1 MNTQAIKEAVARAAA
16 EYGVQDYEISLSA
29 RESAGAEAL
38 KDEISSVTYSNSGT
52 MEVRCVK
59 DGRSGYATSDL
70 IDPATA
76 AELVATACANA
87 GVIDDADTLGLFP
100 GSESYRSTDDRAAD
114 LPATDEMKEQAM
126 DLQRRTYAASDKV
139 VDGTQCA
146 VQGMRFTSAMINS
159 AGLDLDYG
167 CSIVFRVVSAGVKD
181 GEDAAD
187 DYRVVRT
194 DAEDPQTTVDKTVTG
209 ALSKLGAEPVDSG
222 KYNII
227 IASGALRDL
236 LETYA
241 DVFSARSAYLKTSLL
256 AGKEGQ
262 EVASPLVTLVD
273 DPFYPGKFLHCPF
286 DGEGVAVYAKN
297 VIEKGQLNTLLYNR
311 MYAKLMDRQ
320 TTGNAADAKFI
331 EPKGLYF
338 APGEL
343 TAEQLL
349 AKLGSGLYITALNG
363 LHAGANVQSG
373 DFSLQAEGYLV
384 EGGKKTRPVKNITIA
399 DNFFQMLK
407 KVDAISDKVEFGAV
421 SDFGAPEILFTQVSV
436 SGK

>member
-1 MNTQAIKEAVARAAA
+1 MNTKAIKEAVARAAA

-70 IDPATA
+70 IDPAAA

-87 GVIDDADTLGLFP
+87 GVIDDTDTLGLFP

-146 VQGMRFTSAMINS
+146 VQGMRFTSAMMNS

>member
-1 MNTQAIKEAVARAAA
+1 MNTKAIKEAVARAAA

-52 MEVRCVK
+52 MKVRCVK

-70 IDPATA
+70 IDPAAA

-87 GVIDDADTLGLFP
+87 GVIDDTDTLGLFP

-114 LPATDEMKEQAM
+114 LPATGEMKEQTM

-146 VQGMRFTSAMINS
+146 VQGMRFTSAMMNS

-297 VIEKGQLNTLLYNR
+297 VIEKGQLKTLLYNR

>member
-87 GVIDDADTLGLFP
+87 GVIDDTDTLGLFP

-146 VQGMRFTSAMINS
+146 VQGMRFTSAMMNS

>member
-1 MNTQAIKEAVARAAA
+1 MNTKAIKEAVARAAA

-52 MEVRCVK
+52 MKVRCVK

-70 IDPATA
+70 IDPAAA

-126 DLQRRTYAASDKV
+126 ELQRRTYAASDKV

-146 VQGMRFTSAMINS
+146 VQGMRFTSAMMNS

-297 VIEKGQLNTLLYNR
+297 VIEKGQLKTLLYNR

>member
-1 MNTQAIKEAVARAAA
+1 MNTKAIKEAVARAAA

-70 IDPATA
+70 IDPAAA

-146 VQGMRFTSAMINS
+146 VQGMRFTSAMMNS

>member
-52 MEVRCVK
+52 MKVRCVK

-70 IDPATA
+70 IDPAAA

-114 LPATDEMKEQAM
+114 LPATNEMKEQTM

-146 VQGMRFTSAMINS
+146 VQGMRFTSAMMNS

>member
-76 AELVATACANA
+76 TELVATACANA

-114 LPATDEMKEQAM
+114 LPATDEMKEQTM

-146 VQGMRFTSAMINS
+146 VQGMRFTSAMMNS

-349 AKLGSGLYITALNG
+349 AKLDSGLYITALNG

>member
-1 MNTQAIKEAVARAAA
+1 MNTKAIKEAVARAAA

-52 MEVRCVK
+52 MKVRCVK

-70 IDPATA
+70 IDPAAA

-87 GVIDDADTLGLFP
+87 GVIDDTDTLGLFP

-114 LPATDEMKEQAM
+114 LPATDEMKEQTM

-146 VQGMRFTSAMINS
+146 VQGMRFTSAMMNS

-194 DAEDPQTTVDKTVTG
+194 DAEDPQATVDKTVTG
-209 ALSKLGAEPVDSG
+209 ALSKLGAEPVDSD

-297 VIEKGQLNTLLYNR
+297 VIEKGQLKTLLYNR

>member
-52 MEVRCVK
+52 MKVRCVK

-70 IDPATA
+70 IDPAAA

-114 LPATDEMKEQAM
+114 LPATNEMKEQTM

-146 VQGMRFTSAMINS
+146 VQGMRFTSAMMNS

-273 DPFYPGKFLHCPF
+273 DPFYPASSSTAPST
-286 DGEGVAVYAKN
+286 ERAWRSMP
-297 VIEKGQLNTLLYNR
+297 R
-311 MYAKLMDRQ
+311 MSSKRVSSIPCC
-320 TTGNAADAKFI
+320 TTGCM
-331 EPKGLYF
+331 P
-338 APGEL
+338 
-343 TAEQLL
+343 
-349 AKLGSGLYITALNG
+349 S
-363 LHAGANVQSG
+363 
-373 DFSLQAEGYLV
+373 
-384 EGGKKTRPVKNITIA
+384 
-399 DNFFQMLK
+399 
-407 KVDAISDKVEFGAV
+407 
-421 SDFGAPEILFTQVSV
+421 
-436 SGK
+436 

>member
-52 MEVRCVK
+52 MKVRCVK

-70 IDPATA
+70 IDPAAA

-87 GVIDDADTLGLFP
+87 GVIDDTDTLGLFP

-146 VQGMRFTSAMINS
+146 VQGMRFTSAMMNS

>member
-52 MEVRCVK
+52 MKVRCVK

-70 IDPATA
+70 IDPAAA

-87 GVIDDADTLGLFP
+87 GVIDDTDTLGLFP

-114 LPATDEMKEQAM
+114 LPATGEMKEQTM
-126 DLQRRTYAASDKV
+126 GLQRRTYAASDKV

-146 VQGMRFTSAMINS
+146 VQGMRFTSAMMNS

-297 VIEKGQLNTLLYNR
+297 VIEKGQLKTLLYNR